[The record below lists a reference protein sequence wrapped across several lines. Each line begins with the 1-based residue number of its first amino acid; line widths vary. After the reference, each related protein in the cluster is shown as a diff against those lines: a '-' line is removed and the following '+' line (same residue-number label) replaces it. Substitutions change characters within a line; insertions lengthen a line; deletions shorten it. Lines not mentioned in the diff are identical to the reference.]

1 MKNENSVN
9 SNQELVFQP
18 AVLDETNFKQVLLY
32 DSDTQSF
39 ETTDTPGGQEE

>member
-32 DSDTQSF
+32 DSETQSF
-39 ETTDTPGGQEE
+39 ESTDSPGGED